1 MAIGSTLHALQ
12 SDKLLN
18 VLHVKLIAMEM
29 LAPHSQK
36 LIDISVK
43 LTVTHS
49 QSDSKPEQDLSF
61 LLNMQHIFLLLSLSN
76 WTT

>member
-12 SDKLLN
+12 SDKLFN
-18 VLHVKLIAMEM
+18 VPHVKLIAMEM

-49 QSDSKPEQDLSF
+49 QCASKPEQDLSF
-61 LLNMQHIFLLLSLSN
+61 LLNMQHIFLLLTLSN
-76 WTT
+76 